1 MLQGVMRLITSCGM
15 RVFLVETRENSL
27 FGVKKVGN
35 ENKNENERMEQ
46 DKDFCFKCLLGMIK
60 DIEERKICLFH
71 LFYKRR
77 RKKKNFY
84 TKLLLFNIG
93 FDIIN

>member
-1 MLQGVMRLITSCGM
+1 MYMLQGVMRLITSCGM

-46 DKDFCFKCLLGMIK
+46 DKD
-60 DIEERKICLFH
+60 LFQV
-71 LFYKRR
+71 FTRNDKRYR
-77 RKKKNFY
+77 RKENMFVSFI
-84 TKLLLFNIG
+84 L
-93 FDIIN
+93 